1 MIQETHQ
8 EKSKGNIEKEDLI
21 AFYRLENSVLLKIP
35 LEYFLK
41 LAPLR
46 IH

>member
-1 MIQETHQ
+1 MSSQVT
-8 EKSKGNIEKEDLI
+8 KSTPKEVVDQEDLI
-21 AFYRLENSVLLKIP
+21 AFYRLENSALLKIP

>member
-1 MIQETHQ
+1 MTQETHQ
-8 EKSKGNIEKEDLI
+8 DNSKGNLEKEDLI
-21 AFYRLENSVLLKIP
+21 AFYRLENSVLFKIP